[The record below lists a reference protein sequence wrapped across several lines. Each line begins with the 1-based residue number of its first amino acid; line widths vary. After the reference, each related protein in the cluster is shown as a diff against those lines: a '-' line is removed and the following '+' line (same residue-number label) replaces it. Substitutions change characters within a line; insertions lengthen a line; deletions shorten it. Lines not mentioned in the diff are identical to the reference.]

1 MKENTKNTII
11 QQVCNKGIPFFLISS
26 ILNYLAGKVWG
37 FIWSN
42 YTAVFILAIYIM
54 IVLVGIYRFTIEAVP
69 RSGEERIVVLSNYY
83 SCYISYFI
91 CMYCRGK

>member
-42 YTAVFILAIYIM
+42 YTAVFILAIYHDSISRY
-54 IVLVGIYRFTIEAVP
+54 IRFTIEAVP